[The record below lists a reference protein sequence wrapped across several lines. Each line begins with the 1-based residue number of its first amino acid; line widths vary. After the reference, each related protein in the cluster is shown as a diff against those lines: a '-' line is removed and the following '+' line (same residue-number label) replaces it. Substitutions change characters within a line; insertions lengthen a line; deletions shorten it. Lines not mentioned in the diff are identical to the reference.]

1 MKERIFRSIVII
13 SFLTCLIS
21 SVLFSTVYYSNTES
35 RLRAELHSDFNYI
48 KIAYETDQ
56 LDFLHKIEALEDKT
70 QLKGE
75 DLESNRITL
84 IDTDGTVIFDNKADV
99 AKMENH
105 KDRPEFIEAI
115 THGSGEG
122 SRTSATLYSNTLY
135 YAEKLPDGRVL
146 RISDNIDSF
155 LYTFLLIVPQ
165 VLAVMF
171 VIVIVILVF
180 SKVVTAKIV
189 APFNHLSLLT
199 NDEMPYKEMRPF
211 LNKIKEQNKLINAQ
225 INTLQRHET
234 EFKIIFENMTEGLM
248 LIDNSGIIKVRSLIC
263 DRFLR
268 LLGLID
274 DKDAL
279 NLELDHPAVRALHET
294 LKKGVNTSVIVEK
307 NEKYFNFLI
316 NPIIISGAA
325 TDGAIVV
332 IIDVTEAAS
341 REHLRR
347 EFSANVSHELKTP
360 LTSISGFAEIIRN
373 GIAKP
378 EDIKHF
384 ADNIYA
390 ESQRL
395 LTLIADI
402 IHLST
407 LDENSNMQFETK
419 DVDIYEETKN
429 IMYYLKN
436 AQEQKYVKVEY
447 ENVQSPLVINCVPR
461 IIEEVLYNLCD
472 NAIKY
477 NRLGGK
483 IFFNMYKKDNDNI
496 VWQIRDTGIGI
507 PYESH
512 DRVFERFFRVDKS
525 HSRAIGGTGL
535 GLSIVKHG
543 IAIHGGTVE
552 LDSKEG
558 QGSTF
563 TVTLPIKMSRAKSD
577 KQEELTTK
585 KTAEQ
590 TAEQPAEEEN
600 N

>member
-1 MKERIFRSIVII
+1 
-13 SFLTCLIS
+13 
-21 SVLFSTVYYSNTES
+21 
-35 RLRAELHSDFNYI
+35 
-48 KIAYETDQ
+48 
-56 LDFLHKIEALEDKT
+56 
-70 QLKGE
+70 
-75 DLESNRITL
+75 
-84 IDTDGTVIFDNKADV
+84 
-99 AKMENH
+99 
-105 KDRPEFIEAI
+105 
-115 THGSGEG
+115 
-122 SRTSATLYSNTLY
+122 
-135 YAEKLPDGRVL
+135 
-146 RISDNIDSF
+146 
-155 LYTFLLIVPQ
+155 
-165 VLAVMF
+165 
-171 VIVIVILVF
+171 
-180 SKVVTAKIV
+180 
-189 APFNHLSLLT
+189 
-199 NDEMPYKEMRPF
+199 
-211 LNKIKEQNKLINAQ
+211 
-225 INTLQRHET
+225 
-234 EFKIIFENMTEGLM
+234 
-248 LIDNSGIIKVRSLIC
+248 
-263 DRFLR
+263 
-268 LLGLID
+268 
-274 DKDAL
+274 
-279 NLELDHPAVRALHET
+279 
-294 LKKGVNTSVIVEK
+294 
-307 NEKYFNFLI
+307 
-316 NPIIISGAA
+316 
-325 TDGAIVV
+325 
-332 IIDVTEAAS
+332 
-341 REHLRR
+341 
-347 EFSANVSHELKTP
+347 
-360 LTSISGFAEIIRN
+360 
-373 GIAKP
+373 
-378 EDIKHF
+378 
-384 ADNIYA
+384 
-390 ESQRL
+390 
-395 LTLIADI
+395 
-402 IHLST
+402 
-407 LDENSNMQFETK
+407 MQFETK